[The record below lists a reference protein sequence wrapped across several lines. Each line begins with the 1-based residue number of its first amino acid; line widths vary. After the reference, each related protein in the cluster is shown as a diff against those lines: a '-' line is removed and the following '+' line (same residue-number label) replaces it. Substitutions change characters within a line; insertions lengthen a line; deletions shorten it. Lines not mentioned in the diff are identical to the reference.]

1 MPVAF
6 SLFPPIAIPSAWAI
20 PERPDYYILYFQ
32 DLLESTITVRQ
43 KEKGDKLGPRGD
55 PERKSCLAV
64 SSLIP

>member
-6 SLFPPIAIPSAWAI
+6 SLFLPIAIPLAWAI
-20 PERPDYYILYFQ
+20 PGRADYYILHFQ
-32 DLLESTITVRQ
+32 DLVESTITVRQ

-55 PERKSCLAV
+55 PEGKSCLAG